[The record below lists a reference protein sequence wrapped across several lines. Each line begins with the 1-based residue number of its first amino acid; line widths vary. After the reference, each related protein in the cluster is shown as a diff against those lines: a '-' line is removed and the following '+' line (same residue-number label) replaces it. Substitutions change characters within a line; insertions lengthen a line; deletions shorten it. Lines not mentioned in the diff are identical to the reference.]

1 VNQAA
6 NGVIS
11 SGDAL
16 IDLLESIEQFV
27 HRLDIYSR
35 VPLTPEIAEIAV
47 KIMVELLSILASV
60 TKELRKRRSSES
72 IQRLADVLLTKCD
85 AVKFVKKVFGEKDIQ
100 AVLQRL
106 DRLAQ
111 DEARTTTAQTLG
123 VAHRLVDNMREF
135 MDGEQT

>member
-1 VNQAA
+1 
-6 NGVIS
+6 
-11 SGDAL
+11 
-16 IDLLESIEQFV
+16 
-27 HRLDIYSR
+27 
-35 VPLTPEIAEIAV
+35 
-47 KIMVELLSILASV
+47 MVELLSILASV

-72 IQRLADVLLTKCD
+72 VQRLADVLLTQCD
-85 AVKFVKKVFGEKDIQ
+85 AVKFVKKVFGEKDTQ